1 MSEGVAQFPIERD
14 KVTRYIFW
22 SQVLGMA
29 LVGVMLC
36 GFGLVLVP
44 LYLVVFGTWLPRK
57 QAWALKY
64 WLDGTTLRVDS
75 GVIFLSQKGIPLD
88 RVTDVVLVQGPLM
101 RAIGIWGLRIQTAGM
116 GAQRAEATLW
126 GLREPEQVR
135 DTLLRARAAA
145 ARGDRSG
152 YGA

>member
-1 MSEGVAQFPIERD
+1 MAEGVTQFPIERD
-14 KVTRYIFW
+14 KVTWYIFW
-22 SQVLGMA
+22 SHVLMTA
-29 LVGVMLC
+29 LFGVLLL

-44 LYLVVFGTWLPRK
+44 LYLVAFGTWLPRK

-64 WLDGTTLRVDS
+64 WLDGTTLRVDG
-75 GVIFLSQKGIPLD
+75 GVIFLSRKGIPLD
-88 RVTDVVLVQGPLM
+88 RVTDIVLVQGPLM
-101 RAIGIWGLRIQTAGM
+101 RRVGIWGLRIQTAGM

-126 GLREPEQVR
+126 GLSEPQQVR
-135 DTLLRARAAA
+135 DTLLKARDAA